1 MEQQA
6 VVRTAVFMQ
15 SWPAYFVVGVITF
28 GPTAAAS
35 RRALGWGTGL
45 AYADASKRHTV
56 ARWPTDAWQTQALH
70 DRQLVYEV
78 RSLHSPEDLRRT
90 FPELNDRIAVHR
102 SDYLL
107 SAEYLCFK

>member
-56 ARWPTDAWQTQALH
+56 ARRPTDDWQTEALH

-78 RSLHSPEDLRRT
+78 SFLRVAQVLCLTSLESR
-90 FPELNDRIAVHR
+90 DRITGVSIR
-102 SDYLL
+102 S
-107 SAEYLCFK
+107 SAPGD